1 MAPFGT
7 VRLTRRALL
16 GAVTGLVLAAVAA
29 PASAQATPD
38 LGGTW
43 LLDEMRS
50 DPAAVTQARAGRGGR
65 GGGAP
70 GQMVV
75 TQAADEITVQ
85 RGNQTFTY
93 KTDGSEM
100 PGPPG
105 GETKSIMAWQN
116 GTLVVTW
123 KREFFAGANLG
134 YQTASGRDVYTLSGG
149 TLTVERTVTNA
160 RGNGGTQTAKSV
172 YTK

>member
-1 MAPFGT
+1 MRVQT
-7 VRLTRRALL
+7 DRLTRRALL
-16 GAVTGLVLAAVAA
+16 GAVAGLVLVALA
-29 PASAQATPD
+29 GPASGQATPD
-38 LGGTW
+38 LSGTW

-65 GGGAP
+65 GGGVP
-70 GQMVV
+70 GQMVI
-75 TQAADEITVQ
+75 TQTAAEITVQ
-85 RGNQTFTY
+85 RGNQSFTY

-105 GETKSIMAWQN
+105 GETKSTMAWQN

-160 RGNGGTQTAKSV
+160 RGNGGTQTTKSV